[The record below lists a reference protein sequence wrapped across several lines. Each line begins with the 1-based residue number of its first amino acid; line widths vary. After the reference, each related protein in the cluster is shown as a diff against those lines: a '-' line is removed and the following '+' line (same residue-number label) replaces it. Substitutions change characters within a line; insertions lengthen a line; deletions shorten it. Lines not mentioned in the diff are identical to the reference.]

1 MCYNAHMSVHEIL
14 SSTYDRPN
22 GQFDY
27 VDEEGN
33 VLAGWME
40 DEVHFQELSGEDE
53 LSMLEEQ
60 MLAEETGQNEI
71 KDSRERARLD
81 AEVERLVDQRG
92 LSYAMARLAVYGQV
106 NNMAD
111 IIEDQPASTRRTP
124 PSAPGDS
131 RSRGRR
137 REPVSS
143 SLASL
148 EIDKAQ
154 SDAAKQLGREL
165 TDREMMHIASD
176 VVSRLGKS

>member
-1 MCYNAHMSVHEIL
+1 MSVHEIL
-14 SSTYDRPN
+14 SSTYYGPDGR
-22 GQFDY
+22 FDY

-60 MLAEETGQNEI
+60 MLAEEKGQNEI
-71 KDSRERARLD
+71 KDSRERAGLD

-106 NNMAD
+106 NDMAD

-165 TDREMMHIASD
+165 TDREMMQIASD